1 MSITAADVEAFHRD
15 GILTVESGI
24 APDVLDGILADLDAL
39 PAATRDEYLA
49 GRIQDAWR
57 HSRHIYAAATHQPIL
72 AMLEKL
78 YGATPRPFQTLN
90 FPRGTEQRAH
100 ADSIHF
106 NSEPFGMMCGVWLAL
121 EDIGPDQGP
130 LVYYPGSQHLA
141 EINFEDIGVVPSYA
155 SYPHYERYIET
166 TISQHRFEP
175 LHATIRKGQIVIWAA
190 NVLHGG
196 SLRRN
201 KSLTRKSQVTHYYF
215 AGCRYWRPGQSKRI
229 RAYFEP
235 DWIPHP
241 SSAKRNPLK
250 HFTWRV
256 RNLVNRF

>member
-1 MSITAADVEAFHRD
+1 MHIASSDIETFRRD
-15 GILTVESGI
+15 GILVIDSGI
-24 APDVLDGILADLDAL
+24 ATEVLDGILADLDNL
-39 PAATRDEYLA
+39 PTAQRDEYLA
-49 GRIQDAWR
+49 GRLQDAWR
-57 HSRHIYAAATHQPIL
+57 HSPHAHAAATHAPIL
-72 AMLEKL
+72 AALEQL
-78 YGATPRPFQTLN
+78 YGAAPRPFQTLN

-141 EINFEDIGVVPSYA
+141 EINFEDIGAVASYA
-155 SYPHYERYIET
+155 SYPRYEDFIEATIAERRY
-166 TISQHRFEP
+166 EP
-175 LHATIRKGQIVIWAA
+175 MHATIRKGQAVVWAA

-196 SLRRN
+196 SPQRD
-201 KSLTRKSQVTHYYF
+201 KALTRKSQVTHYYF
-215 AGCRYWRPGQSKRI
+215 AGCRYWRPGHSKRV
-229 RAYFEP
+229 RGYFEP

-241 SSAKRNPLK
+241 GSAKRSAFK
-250 HFTWRV
+250 HLAWRV